1 MELQVSLADGNK
13 IPSDYHYKGHT
24 VPHLHIYCLQIYRR
38 VASTISSDRAICDGV
53 ISLLQ
58 SCLTLHLGCKDL
70 IIQALIY
77 EVVLTVSRIEGA
89 QCLLP
94 LCLRSLSSFLSSRHS
109 SVVYCG
115 LCGLEEIFRIR
126 SGGTTR
132 DQQTAVLSC
141 LAHPDTNIQ
150 RKAAQL
156 ILLLASRDNLV
167 SIVDRV
173 LAHVARDRSDY
184 SSVLDRLVSIMEKY
198 GDNVDCD
205 WKASTLLRIIQV
217 SKNRQREVMMERLK
231 LLLSS
236 CDEAEGDAATVLELN
251 RVRLKLRSLL
261 ADIMR
266 SRQCAGKLVPIS
278 VICLSVWCEA
288 QFSVEDLEGVG
299 AVLGKAFVAKKWPKK
314 LRSRQPCPGCGV
326 EWRYKMSMMELI
338 GWTIVISCF
347 PREIMNRAVV
357 VQIDN
362 EGTICHIRKGY
373 DAKCVVTSSLLRAT
387 YEVARGLNSEAYAK
401 KVARCSARGPVLADM
416 LSKGMEDEFL
426 AKWMEED
433 GVEVMK
439 RQVPPPLKYWLEHP
453 EVDNTLGTKIL
464 KHMRRQGVPVLL

>member
-1 MELQVSLADGNK
+1 MLQKCATFGCKSSPGIFCRCARLPVRIVLHELGLPQKVASM
-13 IPSDYHYKGHT
+13 
-24 VPHLHIYCLQIYRR
+24 HLDDLVMGGRR
-38 VASTISSDRAICDGV
+38 VSELTRAYRDLCTEVGIH
-53 ISLLQ
+53 LQ
-58 SCLTLHLGCKDL
+58 EHD
-70 IIQALIY
+70 
-77 EVVLTVSRIEGA
+77 
-89 QCLLP
+89 P
-94 LCLRSLSSFLSSRHS
+94 
-109 SVVYCG
+109 
-115 LCGLEEIFRIR
+115 GLEKAFDASSEGICLGVHFNLEAWEWKLP
-126 SGGTTR
+126 SSKVVKY
-132 DQQTAVLSC
+132 TAAIDEMLGRTVATVRELKKVVGKIMWIEP
-141 LAHPDTNIQ
+141 LWEG
-150 RKAAQL
+150 
-156 ILLLASRDNLV
+156 SRFYVN
-167 SIVDRV
+167 
-173 LAHVARDRSDY
+173 
-184 SSVLDRLVSIMEKY
+184 E
-198 GDNVDCD
+198 
-205 WKASTLLRIIQV
+205 LLRLSNI
-217 SKNRQREVMMERLK
+217 SKRLDMVVE
-231 LLLSS
+231 L
-236 CDEAEGDAATVLELN
+236 DEGFKSQLRWWRIAMHFLRRGLAIPECLGAGLAPRGALEADSDAAGGSGTDD
-251 RVRLKLRSLL
+251 RK
-261 ADIMR
+261 
-266 SRQCAGKLVPIS
+266 
-278 VICLSVWCEA
+278 
-288 QFSVEDLEGVG
+288 GVG
-299 AVLGKAFVAKKWPKK
+299 AVLGKAYAVIKWPKK

-433 GVEVMK
+433 GVEVMR